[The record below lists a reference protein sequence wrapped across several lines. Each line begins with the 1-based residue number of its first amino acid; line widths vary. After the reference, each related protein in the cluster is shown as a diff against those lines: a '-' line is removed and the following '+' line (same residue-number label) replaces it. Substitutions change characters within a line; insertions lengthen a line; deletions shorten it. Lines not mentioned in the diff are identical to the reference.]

1 MAQRKIK
8 SATDQRKFTIVY
20 NDFLENEILDKHEK
34 LIYIAIKR
42 FADNDTLKAFPSL
55 KTLHKIT
62 GISIKWIKKS
72 IEHMEQLGVISVEHR
87 DDDEKGHQSNLYT
100 LYDYAEIWKVGS
112 SNDVVTVAEQVS
124 EIKLVTELRARGY
137 RVEKELSS
145 DRAKGQMKA
154 QNPNL
159 NILDVN
165 NDIHDIEK
173 SQVAERYT
181 LDDIREIYDYDILK
195 NDYPLK
201 IENINS
207 VIEIL
212 HNVLN
217 CTQKTIRIGK
227 EEKPAMVVISK
238 MMKLTY
244 SEIIYAIDKFNAVT
258 ERINNPISYMLTIL
272 FNIKEQ
278 MNLDI
283 SNRIQNDQ
291 IKNTRIE

>member
-1 MAQRKIK
+1 M
-8 SATDQRKFTIVY
+8 
-20 NDFLENEILDKHEK
+20 
-34 LIYIAIKR
+34 
-42 FADNDTLKAFPSL
+42 
-55 KTLHKIT
+55 
-62 GISIKWIKKS
+62 
-72 IEHMEQLGVISVEHR
+72 
-87 DDDEKGHQSNLYT
+87 
-100 LYDYAEIWKVGS
+100 
-112 SNDVVTVAEQVS
+112 
-124 EIKLVTELRARGY
+124 
-137 RVEKELSS
+137 
-145 DRAKGQMKA
+145 
-154 QNPNL
+154 
-159 NILDVN
+159 
-165 NDIHDIEK
+165 
-173 SQVAERYT
+173 AERYT